1 MKATSLFGCLQLIS
15 IQSSMASTLPI
26 FWNTPEWRP
35 IFSVTL
41 YSMGVASHE
50 WATLTGGLNE
60 ASVEIKS
67 RKKVHPSE
75 WEIKIDFLKSIF
87 KLIFAMLGRYFKWQA
102 NISLGFHSNG
112 DVKLGYLSSLWFCP
126 LRISG
131 GTTCRVDL
139 TVTFVLIN
147 YILLIIYIYLWRML
161 RSRTNSCQNGE
172 GIVFTGLSSNPLDL
186 WQNSVKR
193 ISTATAS
200 HPPPPSPLFAH
211 PSLPSRKEKR
221 VVISSNEIFLQWKKY

>member
-1 MKATSLFGCLQLIS
+1 MRHLLKLRA
-15 IQSSMASTLPI
+15 
-26 FWNTPEWRP
+26 E
-35 IFSVTL
+35 
-41 YSMGVASHE
+41 
-50 WATLTGGLNE
+50 
-60 ASVEIKS
+60 
-67 RKKVHPSE
+67 KKVHPSE

-172 GIVFTGLSSNPLDL
+172 GIVFTGLSWNPLDL

-193 ISTATAS
+193 ISTATGQERPHITSKENFTEKMITAS